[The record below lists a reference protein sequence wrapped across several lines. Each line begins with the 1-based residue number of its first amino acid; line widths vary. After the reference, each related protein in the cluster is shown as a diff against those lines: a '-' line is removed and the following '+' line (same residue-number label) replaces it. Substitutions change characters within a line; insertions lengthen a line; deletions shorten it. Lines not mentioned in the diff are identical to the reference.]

1 MYLVYA
7 KEGKKETIVISSAQA
22 WRPSM
27 YEGAHSSF
35 CTTHYCPGRHHYKY
49 ASVAYRSP
57 PTCVTILLRTVEGL
71 VSSRGEGRLRTVPSP
86 VFGFIQRWGRLCTVP
101 CVWVYVVGSGFT
113 VPCVAVLYNRA
124 GAALYRPLCSISYIT
139 GGGSSTVP
147 CVWFYI
153 AFRMALRGGDGVTRG
168 QCQIPPPPVGMVEV
182 E

>member
-7 KEGKKETIVISSAQA
+7 KEGKKEAIVISFAQA
-22 WRPSM
+22 WRLSM
-27 YEGAHSSF
+27 YEGSHSSF
-35 CTTHYCPGRHHYKY
+35 CTTHYCPRRYHYKY

-57 PTCVTILLRTVEGL
+57 PTCVTILLWKDLYRAG
-71 VSSRGEGRLRTVPSP
+71 GRDGSVPSP

-124 GAALYRPLCSISYIT
+124 GAALYRPMCSISYIT